1 MRDHVVR
8 RVRIANLAFASV
20 FALFAVWCAT
30 VFVLAVV
37 DVATGSVSSRHA
49 HGSPRVWVGMIG
61 IVALGFVSA
70 LVARRMVDRRARLR
84 SKLIVAALAGALLE
98 ETVRDGDRVSVSVAA
113 CLFVLAL
120 VAVALDWRL
129 PRQTRSGIEAR
140 ES

>member
-1 MRDHVVR
+1 
-8 RVRIANLAFASV
+8 
-20 FALFAVWCAT
+20 
-30 VFVLAVV
+30 
-37 DVATGSVSSRHA
+37 
-49 HGSPRVWVGMIG
+49 MIG